1 MEDWSELFCPFILR
15 IKLFVIKID
24 NLHFCIIKN
33 FTPDEEFYDLK
44 VTAIEVFS
52 VAWQILCVDSV
63 LQDLSFLQ
71 LNSWKWIPPVLSYL
85 LCH

>member
-52 VAWQILCVDSV
+52 VA
-63 LQDLSFLQ
+63 
-71 LNSWKWIPPVLSYL
+71 
-85 LCH
+85 